1 MTLERFTEW
10 YPRYRE
16 AFKDPVSQELYQ
28 YLASPH
34 NIYAMSQACEAG
46 KPALSGVVKEL
57 EKKFSG
63 RFDFDNPMNRRMIGS
78 MIKEI
83 IHDFGYR
90 RKGQR
95 LVSNSNYFSTASY
108 YEWVEEQAKKTV
120 CGLFEIKDGE
130 TGFVKEQEVK
140 GEVAIA
146 KSSEVDTDAGS
157 KGYGCPVCEEENW
170 YIKNKLNRLT
180 EIIEDE
186 NCSQDIRRD
195 AIKKIKDVGSEAI
208 ESIAILQDKLYED
221 SLFNP
226 SVETLTEI
234 AASINENNISPST
247 ILHAFALK
255 LRTASEFSSKYA
267 ESTKTKITLIEAI
280 GEIGPPGTKDASE
293 ALSEALYDESS
304 EVREA
309 AARALST
316 NMYHYFR
323 IAAPALVDALQDVD
337 EKVCMA
343 AADALGSCP
352 PINLDLLTDILEHE
366 NYSVRRAAVLELGE
380 IGYYGHTEST
390 SGLINILRSK
400 DPSLR
405 ALAAWALGSQ
415 GKNAAGAVE
424 PLKDALE
431 DESSNVREK
440 ATWALGCIGSM
451 IERFDRS
458 IFFALLSDENKNVR
472 QAAAWGLGTI
482 PTKGDY
488 SPLQPLL
495 ERLAEEKDSRV
506 REKVIWAVG
515 ELTPNSALVQPALP
529 FLTEALSDQDWTIR
543 RAAAT
548 ALGKISSGARD
559 ALPVLNKLHDDFDE
573 KEIVRYTARWAIEEI
588 SKSAKKE

>member
-1 MTLERFTEW
+1 MSLERFTEW

-16 AFKDPVSQELYQ
+16 AFKDPVYRELYD
-28 YLASPH
+28 YLASPQ

-46 KPALSGVVKEL
+46 KPALSGVVKDL
-57 EKKFSG
+57 ERKFSG

-83 IHDFGYR
+83 IYDFGYR

-95 LVSNSNYFSTASY
+95 LVSNSSYFSTASY

-130 TGFVKEQEVK
+130 TGFVKEKEVR

-146 KSSEVDTDAGS
+146 KNSEVDTGAGS
-157 KGYGCPVCEEENW
+157 KGYDCPVCEEENW

-186 NCSQDIRRD
+186 NCSDGIRRD

-208 ESIAILQDKLYED
+208 ESIAILEDKLYDD

-226 SVETLTEI
+226 SVKTLAEL
-234 AASINENNISPST
+234 AGSINENYISPT
-247 ILHAFALK
+247 AILHAFAMK
-255 LRTASEFSSKYA
+255 LRSVSELSKRYS
-267 ESTKTKITLIEAI
+267 ESKKTKITLIEAI
-280 GEIGPPGTKDASE
+280 GKIGPPGTEDAAE
-293 ALSEALYDESS
+293 ALSEALYDENS

-323 IAAPALVDALQDVD
+323 IAAPALVDAMQDVD
-337 EKVCMA
+337 EEVRMA
-343 AADALGSCP
+343 AANALGSCP
-352 PINLDLLTDILEHE
+352 PINLDLLTELLEHE
-366 NYSVRRAAVLELGE
+366 NYNVRRAAVLELGE
-380 IGYYGHTEST
+380 IGGYGHPEPT
-390 SGLINILRSK
+390 SGLINVLKSK
-400 DPSLR
+400 DPHMR

-415 GKNAAGAVE
+415 GKDAIEAVD

-431 DESSNVREK
+431 DESCYVREK
-440 ATWALGCIGSM
+440 ATWALGCIGST

-458 IFFALLSDENKNVR
+458 VFFSLLSDENKIVR
-472 QAAAWGLGTI
+472 QAAAWALGNI
-482 PTKGDY
+482 PTKGDHL
-488 SPLQPLL
+488 PLQLLL

-529 FLTEALSDQDWTIR
+529 FLTEALSDQDWAIR
-543 RAAAT
+543 KAAAT
-548 ALGKISSGARD
+548 ALGKIRSGASD

-573 KEIVRYTARWAIEEI
+573 KKIVRYTARWAIEEI
-588 SKSAKKE
+588 SKSTKNK